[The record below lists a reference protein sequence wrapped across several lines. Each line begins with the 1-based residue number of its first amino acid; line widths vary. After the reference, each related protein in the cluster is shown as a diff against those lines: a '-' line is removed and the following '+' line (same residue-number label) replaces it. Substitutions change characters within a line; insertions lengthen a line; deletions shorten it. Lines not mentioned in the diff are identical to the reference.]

1 MVLNVLE
8 SERGNVPRGFY
19 KKGIQSRVEGRDVF
33 PDDGP
38 VFMQALLE
46 RRQMSYYSFV
56 DESPGRTATAEGSTS
71 SVPGDLS
78 ETPLITPEMREAAR
92 RRAGG
97 YLYITDSGFD
107 ASGDVSKRATKG
119 AFKVGKEGEIGEYYP
134 NPNYRPSPVERAGP
148 PANWIDRGMRRAM
161 SGRIGQYNFLQ
172 LIAKAVLPVLV
183 TPEGHLM
190 LLKAPDG
197 PRLVAYTAS
206 GLVPEDVY
214 AKPMYLPRLL
224 KALPADAILAV
235 NGSAELQA
243 QFPVADLVAALR
255 DNGLLVDNSTGGLDV
270 GPAFWVQQSARLAE
284 LVDEPT
290 FTAIEQ
296 VVAQWGKLSETTPER
311 GRAIELGI
319 TAVEVLVKGG
329 ITDPDVLAAAAVF
342 NAADPLYNGSD
353 RISMIIAAEA
363 EGTRVL
369 ALVRSAL
376 SPQVPSDADPD
387 RAELVN
393 GLVYHLYVEHLR
405 AMPLQTRA
413 IVLANRIAEAITPWV
428 MADLREH
435 RQYDLRR
442 PLRSCARDFPDAL
455 RAQVAEQIGIDPRK
469 PSPWKLDPEPRAS
482 ITSPAQAIECART
495 AIGELADPVHA
506 EDIGLAY
513 LVRSETDPEH
523 VHFVHKVWETVT
535 SEVDSEFAIDEY
547 RAKYDVFPFE
557 PEREHVGQVPRAQQS
572 QSTSGH
578 PAPKPIDAHE
588 RFIGSMLGGAMG
600 DALGYAIEFND
611 IGMIRRNH
619 GDSGLTA
626 PVLRDGVAQISDDTQ
641 MMLFTLEGLIRAHV
655 ARRINPTDNDPVPEV
670 QHAYQRW
677 FHTQNQPWAQA
688 GGPYARHLQQ
698 PDGWLITNP
707 ELFSPRAPGSTCM
720 SALAKFAQT
729 HQHANPQFKINDS
742 KGCGGVMR
750 AAPVAVWSNDPAEV
764 FYAAVGTAAL
774 THSHPSGYLSA
785 GVLAVIVHQLIRA
798 VPLPESVRM
807 ARDLLLRWRGH
818 EEQLQ
823 FLDAAVELAKKGAV
837 TPEEIKDTLGQGW
850 VGEEALAIGL
860 YAVLATDNL
869 RDALLLSVN
878 HSGDSD
884 STGIV
889 CGNIAGALYGARAVP
904 QEWLASLELRELVE
918 TLAKDA
924 LVEFSPGP
932 PTDPGW
938 TRRYPAW

>member
-1 MVLNVLE
+1 MSRLEGPRMTALEQAIERYASDPAAIDQVYREFLVAKLRLVTSGDSSDPVLINVDGQEKEQIWVCTGKNAVPDFAPGTTAVNGYQLLPLLP
-8 SERGNVPRGFY
+8 ERNVHVATSPQAQDVMLIGERVIAHSAPDITDELRTEAQRQPGSWIAVPDRMY
-19 KKGIQSRVEGRDVF
+19 QGRSRDEVPEHAFVG
-33 PDDGP
+33 
-38 VFMQALLE
+38 E
-46 RRQMSYYSFV
+46 YWV
-56 DESPGRTATAEGSTS
+56 DETGAVTGQYRISP
-71 SVPGDLS
+71 
-78 ETPLITPEMREAAR
+78 
-92 RRAGG
+92 
-97 YLYITDSGFD
+97 
-107 ASGDVSKRATKG
+107 K
-119 AFKVGKEGEIGEYYP
+119 
-134 NPNYRPSPVERAGP
+134 YRPSPQTLGFPQPVSMLEKVLHLHATGYVST
-148 PANWIDRGMRRAM
+148 AA
-161 SGRIGQYNFLQ
+161 
-172 LIAKAVLPVLV
+172 LIAVLANSDFALVVESDGVAPMFPLGGKKA
-183 TPEGHLM
+183 
-190 LLKAPDG
+190 
-197 PRLVAYTAS
+197 LVAAS
-206 GLVPEDVY
+206 GVKYVPDF
-214 AKPMYLPRLL
+214 AKGANKANLAAIEPLL
-224 KALPADAILAV
+224 D
-235 NGSAELQA
+235 E
-243 QFPVADLVAALR
+243 ADLVIDL
-255 DNGLLVDNSTGGLDV
+255 
-270 GPAFWVQQSARLAE
+270 
-284 LVDEPT
+284 
-290 FTAIEQ
+290 
-296 VVAQWGKLSETTPER
+296 
-311 GRAIELGI
+311 
-319 TAVEVLVKGG
+319 
-329 ITDPDVLAAAAVF
+329 
-342 NAADPLYNGSD
+342 
-353 RISMIIAAEA
+353 
-363 EGTRVL
+363 GTRHQAHIAGSML
-369 ALVRSAL
+369 RQELEARR
-376 SPQVPSDADPD
+376 ADGQAGETQPK
-387 RAELVN
+387 A
-393 GLVYHLYVEHLR
+393 
-405 AMPLQTRA
+405 A
-413 IVLANRIAEAITPWV
+413 
-428 MADLREH
+428 
-435 RQYDLRR
+435 
-442 PLRSCARDFPDAL
+442 
-455 RAQVAEQIGIDPRK
+455 
-469 PSPWKLDPEPRAS
+469 
-482 ITSPAQAIECART
+482 PAQPPV
-495 AIGELADPVHA
+495 DP
-506 EDIGLAY
+506 
-513 LVRSETDPEH
+513 P
-523 VHFVHKVWETVT
+523 
-535 SEVDSEFAIDEY
+535 
-547 RAKYDVFPFE
+547 
-557 PEREHVGQVPRAQQS
+557 
-572 QSTSGH
+572 
-578 PAPKPIDAHE
+578 E
-588 RFIGSMLGGAMG
+588 RFIGSMLAGAMG
-600 DALGYAIEFND
+600 DALGYAIEFHD

-698 PDGWLITNP
+698 PDGWLITHP

-720 SALAKFAQT
+720 SALAKFAHT
-729 HQHANPQFKINDS
+729 HQHANPQFRINDS

-818 EEQLQ
+818 EEQVH